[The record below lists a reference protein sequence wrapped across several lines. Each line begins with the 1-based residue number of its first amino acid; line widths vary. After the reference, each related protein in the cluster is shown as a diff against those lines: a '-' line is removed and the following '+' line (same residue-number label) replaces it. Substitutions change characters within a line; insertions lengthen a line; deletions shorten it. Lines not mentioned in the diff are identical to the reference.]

1 KSLANASWGK
11 FLTMLEYKAQRKAK
25 TLLRIDRFFPSS
37 QLCSYCGFNTG
48 KKHESITKFT
58 CPHCNIT
65 HHRDYNA
72 SVNIKN
78 YALGMLDERHKVK
91 TDKARVGIIRSDY
104 THHTNECVKAC
115 GASSN
120 GVSSYG
126 NILDL
131 ASYGAMKQEKAQS
144 L

>member
-1 KSLANASWGK
+1 
-11 FLTMLEYKAQRKAK
+11 T
-25 TLLRIDRFFPSS
+25 
-37 QLCSYCGFNTG
+37 
-48 KKHESITKFT
+48 
-58 CPHCNIT
+58 
-65 HHRDYNA
+65 
-72 SVNIKN
+72 
-78 YALGMLDERHKVK
+78 DER
-91 TDKARVGIIRSDY
+91 I
-104 THHTNECVKAC
+104 KAC

>member
-1 KSLANASWGK
+1 
-11 FLTMLEYKAQRKAK
+11 
-25 TLLRIDRFFPSS
+25 
-37 QLCSYCGFNTG
+37 
-48 KKHESITKFT
+48 
-58 CPHCNIT
+58 
-65 HHRDYNA
+65 YNA
-72 SVNIKN
+72 SVNIRN

-104 THHTNECVKAC
+104 THHTNGCIKAC

>member
-1 KSLANASWGK
+1 MGK
-11 FLTMLEYKAQRKAK
+11 FTKNNFLNIFNKIKE
-25 TLLRIDRFFPSS
+25 FF
-37 QLCSYCGFNTG
+37 
-48 KKHESITKFT
+48 
-58 CPHCNIT
+58 
-65 HHRDYNA
+65 
-72 SVNIKN
+72 
-78 YALGMLDERHKVK
+78 RH
-91 TDKARVGIIRSDY
+91 RVGIIRSDY

-120 GVSSYG
+120 GVSSKYG

>member
-1 KSLANASWGK
+1 
-11 FLTMLEYKAQRKAK
+11 M
-25 TLLRIDRFFPSS
+25 
-37 QLCSYCGFNTG
+37 CSYCGVNTG
-48 KKHESITKFT
+48 KKHEGITKFT
-58 CPHCNIT
+58 CPHCKTT

-72 SVNIKN
+72 SVNTRN
-78 YALGMLDERHKVK
+78 YALGMLDERHKIK
-91 TDKARVGIIRSDY
+91 IDKSRVGIIRTDY
-104 THHTNECVKAC
+104 AHYTNERIKAC

-120 GVSSYG
+120 GVISKYG

>member
-1 KSLANASWGK
+1 MGSI
-11 FLTMLEYKAQRKAK
+11 QAK
-25 TLLRIDRFFPSS
+25 NNE
-37 QLCSYCGFNTG
+37 G
-48 KKHESITKFT
+48 ITKFT
-58 CPHCNIT
+58 CPYCNIT

-72 SVNIKN
+72 SVNIRN
-78 YALGMLDERHKVK
+78 YALGMLDERHKIK

-104 THHTNECVKAC
+104 THYTNGCIKAC
-115 GASSN
+115 GAFSN
-120 GVSSYG
+120 GVISKYG